1 MPLSLPRMDPPIGED
16 TPVAPPDLEGEAG
29 AAIRPSLTSG
39 YSKQFQ
45 KSLPPRFLRQQVL
58 DWCCLE
64 LFYTQCRI
72 QSSSWEKSR
81 YKIKL
86 ISISGLWNP
95 ELLMLSM
102 LF

>member
-58 DWCCLE
+58 DWCCFIPNVASKVPLG
-64 LFYTQCRI
+64 
-72 QSSSWEKSR
+72 KSQGT
-81 YKIKL
+81 K
-86 ISISGLWNP
+86 
-95 ELLMLSM
+95 
-102 LF
+102 